1 MKKILVTL
9 TILCIIAVSIDA
21 KMLGV
26 GANFGLSNLNN
37 DSFSATRGNKAIS
50 GFLTIKTPIIP
61 LQFKAGATY
70 NNSPKDDTILNIPYK
85 TYLNNLALFLSAD
98 IRYHIIMTPIT
109 PYFGVGADI
118 NNLTYKV
125 NTTIGS
131 VSVVTDTTYKSEI
144 GVNGHIGLAI
154 EPVKSFSIFAEGYYG
169 QIFTSDLDA
178 FNNKNISDF
187 GGKIG
192 IILYFF

>member
-1 MKKILVTL
+1 MKKILLIL
-9 TILCIIAVSIDA
+9 TVLSVVAIPIDA
-21 KMLGV
+21 KMLGI
-26 GANFGLSNLNN
+26 GANFGLSNLSN
-37 DSFSATRGNKAIS
+37 DSFSASRGNKAIS

-61 LQFKAGATY
+61 LQFKVGANY
-70 NNSPKDDTILNIPYK
+70 SNSPKDDTILTIPYK

-98 IRYHIIMTPIT
+98 IKYHIIMTPLT
-109 PYFGVGADI
+109 PYFGVGADL

-125 NTTIGS
+125 ETTIGS

-144 GVNGHIGLAI
+144 GVNGHIGLSI
-154 EPVKSFSIFAEGYYG
+154 EPVKSFSVFVEGYYG
-169 QIFTSDLDA
+169 QIFTNDLGV